1 MRAEAS
7 KEAAAIGGESQEL
20 SSKKT
25 YKEVSKR
32 KTRKDRIDGSRDVLI
47 EVGENARERNSDRN
61 RAKRSRKKSE
71 TEK

>member
-1 MRAEAS
+1 MEVS
-7 KEAAAIGGESQEL
+7 EEAAERSAESQEL

-25 YKEVSKR
+25 YKEVSRR

-61 RAKRSRKKSE
+61 RVKRSMEKSE